1 MKFLGPTVIF
11 LALCAAQGQ
20 AQSPGSGRDATI
32 GKLLARVD
40 ALEKELREL
49 RKRDASA
56 PDSSRK
62 SSSLL
67 SQSVIGTEGEHGSFP
82 RLKLRGFGDVEY
94 RWADGGENR
103 NAFRI
108 GGLDLFLTSQ
118 LTENLSVLS
127 ESVIEAD
134 DSDRFG
140 FEIERF
146 VLQYNPREY
155 LNIAAGRYHTSI
167 GYYNTAYHHGKWLQ
181 TAADRPKIFQFE
193 DDGGLLPIHNVGLSV
208 SGAIPT
214 GRLGLRYVAEIGGG
228 RKYEPGEEGVQNLS
242 DNNDFKAVN
251 LALSV
256 RPDWMPGWQAGGSV
270 YFDKLNSS
278 VVTGTVE
285 QTIFSAHAVYLTP
298 TVEWLTEG
306 VLLRHASDE
315 GDFNSFGIY
324 SQFSRRFGQF
334 RPYVRY
340 EYNYKNERDPIVLAT
355 VEPGREQIL
364 ALGVRYDFTELAAL
378 KLQWERALVGDNDGA
393 RTEALLQLSFTF

>member
-1 MKFLGPTVIF
+1 MKYLVT
-11 LALCAAQGQ
+11 LTMMLTLCATQAE
-20 AQSPGSGRDATI
+20 AQSSRERRDATVA
-32 GKLLARVD
+32 KLLARVD
-40 ALEKELREL
+40 ALENELRAL
-49 RKRDASA
+49 RKQDA
-56 PDSSRK
+56 PVREESSK
-62 SSSLL
+62 PSSLL
-67 SQSVIGTEGEHGSFP
+67 SQSVIGPEGEQSSFP
-82 RLKLRGFGDVEY
+82 QLKLRGFGDVEY

-118 LTENLSVLS
+118 LSENLSVLS

-146 VLQYNPREY
+146 LLQYNPREY
-155 LNIAAGRYHTSI
+155 LNVAVGRYHTAI
-167 GYYNTAYHHGKWLQ
+167 GYYSTAYHHGKWLQ
-181 TAADRPKIFQFE
+181 TAAARPKIFQFE

-208 SGAIPT
+208 SGAIPS
-214 GRLGLRYVAEIGGG
+214 GRLGLRYVVEVGGG

-242 DNNDFKAVN
+242 DNNAFKAVN

-278 VVTGTVE
+278 VVSGTVD
-285 QTIFSAHAVYLTP
+285 QTIVSAHAVYLTP

-306 VLLRHASDE
+306 VLMRHASDE
-315 GDFNSFGIY
+315 GSFNSFGAY

-378 KLQWERALVGDNDGA
+378 KLQWERALIGNIEGA
-393 RTEALLQLSFTF
+393 RNEALLQLSFTF